1 MKAALTRPRGQ
12 LHHRPPSTACA
23 GNPPDSRRAIDAA
36 PRAQTPPSPTN
47 LTIRPEPVAVV
58 APRADEPATPNSSP
72 AASSSQRRTNGDR
85 MPPLSAADPDAPSNV
100 PTPPTLN

>member
-23 GNPPDSRRAIDAA
+23 GSPPDSRRAIDAT
-36 PRAQTPPSPTN
+36 PRAQTPPSPTT
-47 LTIRPEPVAVV
+47 LMIRPDPVAVV
-58 APRADEPATPNSSP
+58 APRADEPATPNNSP
-72 AASSSQRRTNGDR
+72 AASSSQRLATGART
-85 MPPLSAADPDAPSNV
+85 PPISAAEPDAPSNV